1 MGTRRTASSTAYTIL
16 DRADGATDVLELAN
30 RNLEEVA
37 HVSRSEPDDLSL
49 DNSSAPRRNQLF
61 PAPGSPMLGN
71 FLKRPDERHIF
82 REVDHVDLLHLCVV
96 HLPET
101 MYLER
106 HAQ

>member
-1 MGTRRTASSTAYTIL
+1 MGTRRTAASTAYTIL

-37 HVSRSEPDDLSL
+37 HVSRSEPDDMPL

-71 FLKRPDERHIF
+71 FFKAPR
-82 REVDHVDLLHLCVV
+82 
-96 HLPET
+96 
-101 MYLER
+101 
-106 HAQ
+106 